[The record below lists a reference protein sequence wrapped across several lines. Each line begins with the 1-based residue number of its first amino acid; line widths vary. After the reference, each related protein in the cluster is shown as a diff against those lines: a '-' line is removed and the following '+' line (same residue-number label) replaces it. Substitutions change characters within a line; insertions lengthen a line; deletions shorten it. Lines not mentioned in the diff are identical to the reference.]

1 MKKIII
7 GSILLLSILACGKKE
22 DTEIKEVKD
31 YSWEKVKEN
40 SKETQVNIY
49 MWGGSSQI
57 NSFMDKVI
65 AKNLEEDNKI
75 ILNRVP
81 IVDIK
86 DTVNKLIVEKQ
97 AEKKD
102 GSVDILWV
110 NGENYKALKEAN
122 VLWQGFTDK
131 LPNLEYV
138 NEKTLATDFGESIE
152 GREAPFGEAQFN
164 FVYDSTKT
172 EKPFVN
178 YETLKKYVVANPKVF
193 TYPAIPDF
201 TGSAFVRNIV
211 IDMLGEDINSMSE
224 KDFKLALEPVWDYLN
239 EIEPYLWREG
249 KTYPESSGK
258 LDTLYKNGEVGVTM
272 GYSVNKAAN
281 KVAVG
286 EFKDTSRSFLL
297 NRGTLFNNHYLA
309 IPMNASNKNGALYV
323 INYLISSEAQIL
335 KQDPSNWGDFNI
347 LDINKISLED
357 KESLSE
363 LSTSV
368 YTVPLEE
375 LAKKRV
381 SELSPA
387 KLEIIEEGWL
397 KNVGK
402 N

>member
-7 GSILLLSILACGKKE
+7 GTILALSVLACGKKE
-22 DTEIKEVKD
+22 TREIKKGKD
-31 YSWEKVKEN
+31 YSWEKIEKN
-40 SKETQVNIY
+40 SKTTKVNIY

-57 NSFMDKVI
+57 NNFMDKII
-65 AKNLEEDNKI
+65 AKNLEEKNEI

-97 AEKKD
+97 AGKKD
-102 GSVDILWV
+102 GSVDIIWV
-110 NGENYKALKEAN
+110 NGENYKALKEAD
-122 VLWQGFTDK
+122 VLWKGFTDN
-131 LPNLEYV
+131 LPNLAYV
-138 NEKTLATDFGESIE
+138 NEKTLVTDFGEAIE

-164 FVYDSTKT
+164 FVYDSNKT
-172 EKPFVN
+172 LKPFVDH
-178 YETLKKYVVANPKVF
+178 ETLKKYVMMNPGIF

-211 IDMLGEDINSMSE
+211 IDILGEQVNSMSE
-224 KDFKLALEPVWDYLN
+224 EDFKLALKPVWDYLN

-258 LDTLYKNGEVGVTM
+258 LDTLYKNGEIDVTM
-272 GYSVNKAAN
+272 GYSINKAAS
-281 KVAVG
+281 KVTVG
-286 EFKDTSRSFLL
+286 EFAESSRSFLL
-297 NRGTLFNNHYLA
+297 DRGTLFNNHYLA
-309 IPMNASNKNGALYV
+309 IPKNASNKYGALYV
-323 INYLISSEAQIL
+323 VDYLISSQAQIL
-335 KQDPSNWGDFNI
+335 KQDPVNWGDFNI
-347 LDINKISLED
+347 LDINKISSED
-357 KESLSE
+357 KERISK
-363 LSTSV
+363 LSTSI

-381 SELSPA
+381 RELSPV

-397 KNVGK
+397 ENVGK